1 MIEFLLAAPQSGSGK
16 TVMACALLGALRH
29 RGFSPCAFKCG
40 PDYIDPMFHRSV
52 LGVACHNLDLFLTP
66 EERLRCLYAAGT
78 AGHDAALCEGAMG
91 LYDGLGGTDRASAWH
106 MAQTLGLPVLLV
118 LRPKGASLTLA
129 AQVRGLRDFRPDSP
143 LAGILLSDCRPALY
157 ASLAPMLEKETGLP
171 VLGYLPP
178 MPEAVFESRHL
189 GLYTAGE
196 ISDIK
201 ARVEALAQCAL
212 QTVDWQ
218 RLLPLCQLERK
229 VPGTKGAAANS
240 APVARIAVARDEAFC
255 FTYAETLETLEQ
267 AGAALMPFS
276 PLYDA
281 EFPPEADGLYLPGG
295 YPELYAARLSQN
307 RAMRESIVAALARG
321 MPTVAECGGFLYLG
335 QSLEDPEGCSWPQVG
350 ALPGHGKKTGGLV
363 RFGYATLTAEK
374 DSLLFRTGEQI
385 SVHEFHHWDS
395 DENGTDLLAEKPLT
409 GKSWRCGFATPRLY
423 AAFPHLYLAG
433 QPELAR
439 RFVAAAAAYHTER
452 ETISHGSDE

>member
-16 TVMACALLGALRH
+16 TVMACALLGALRR

-129 AQVRGLRDFRPDSP
+129 AQVRGLRDFRPDSH

-201 ARVEALAQCAL
+201 AR
-212 QTVDWQ
+212 
-218 RLLPLCQLERK
+218 
-229 VPGTKGAAANS
+229 
-240 APVARIAVARDEAFC
+240 
-255 FTYAETLETLEQ
+255 
-267 AGAALMPFS
+267 M
-276 PLYDA
+276 
-281 EFPPEADGLYLPGG
+281 
-295 YPELYAARLSQN
+295 
-307 RAMRESIVAALARG
+307 
-321 MPTVAECGGFLYLG
+321 
-335 QSLEDPEGCSWPQVG
+335 
-350 ALPGHGKKTGGLV
+350 
-363 RFGYATLTAEK
+363 
-374 DSLLFRTGEQI
+374 
-385 SVHEFHHWDS
+385 
-395 DENGTDLLAEKPLT
+395 
-409 GKSWRCGFATPRLY
+409 
-423 AAFPHLYLAG
+423 
-433 QPELAR
+433 
-439 RFVAAAAAYHTER
+439 
-452 ETISHGSDE
+452 

>member
-16 TVMACALLGALRH
+16 TVMACALLGALRR

-66 EERLRCLYAAGT
+66 EERLRRLYAAGT

-106 MAQTLGLPVLLV
+106 VARVLSLPVLLV

-129 AQVRGLRDFRPDSP
+129 AQVRGLRDFRPNSP
-143 LAGILLSDCRPALY
+143 LAGILLNDCRPALY
-157 ASLAPMLEKETGLP
+157 ASLASMLEKETGLP

-201 ARVEALAQCAL
+201 ARMEALAQCAL

-218 RLLPLCQLERK
+218 RLLPLCQSERK
-229 VPGTKGAAANS
+229 VPGTKGAAVNN

-255 FTYAETLETLEQ
+255 FTYAETLEALEQ
-267 AGAALMPFS
+267 AGARLVPFS
-276 PLYDA
+276 PLYDTGL
-281 EFPPEADGLYLPGG
+281 PPEADGLYLPGG

-307 RAMRESIVAALARG
+307 RAMRESMDSNIETLYHMFDHR
-321 MPTVAECGGFLYLG
+321 AEAVEFRVDGDSAVIGVPLK
-335 QSLEDPEGCSWPQVG
+335 D
-350 ALPGHGKKTGGLV
+350 LPLK
-363 RFGYATLTAEK
+363 
-374 DSLLFRTGEQI
+374 S
-385 SVHEFHHWDS
+385 
-395 DENGTDLLAEKPLT
+395 DLLVSSIFRGGKVLIPNGQDMIRKGDTIMVVTTHT
-409 GKSWRCGFATPRLY
+409 GFSDIQDI
-423 AAFPHLYLAG
+423 LA
-433 QPELAR
+433 
-439 RFVAAAAAYHTER
+439 
-452 ETISHGSDE
+452 

>member
-1 MIEFLLAAPQSGSGK
+1 MK
-16 TVMACALLGALRH
+16 R
-29 RGFSPCAFKCG
+29 K
-40 PDYIDPMFHRSV
+40 RS
-52 LGVACHNLDLFLTP
+52 
-66 EERLRCLYAAGT
+66 
-78 AGHDAALCEGAMG
+78 
-91 LYDGLGGTDRASAWH
+91 
-106 MAQTLGLPVLLV
+106 
-118 LRPKGASLTLA
+118 
-129 AQVRGLRDFRPDSP
+129 
-143 LAGILLSDCRPALY
+143 
-157 ASLAPMLEKETGLP
+157 
-171 VLGYLPP
+171 
-178 MPEAVFESRHL
+178 
-189 GLYTAGE
+189 
-196 ISDIK
+196 
-201 ARVEALAQCAL
+201 
-212 QTVDWQ
+212 
-218 RLLPLCQLERK
+218 
-229 VPGTKGAAANS
+229 GAAVNS

-321 MPTVAECGGFLYLG
+321 TPTVAECGGFLYLG
-335 QSLEDPEGCSWPQVG
+335 QSLEDTEGRSWPQVG

-363 RFGYATLTAEK
+363 RFGYATMTAEK

>member
-52 LGVACHNLDLFLTP
+52 LGVECHNLDLFLTP
-66 EERLRCLYAAGT
+66 EKSLRRLYAAGT

-106 MAQTLGLPVLLV
+106 VAQTLGLPVLLV

-143 LAGILLSDCRPALY
+143 LAGILLNDCRPGLY
-157 ASLAPMLEKETGLP
+157 ASLAPILEKETGLP

-178 MPEAVFESRHL
+178 MPEAVFENRHL

-201 ARVEALAQCAL
+201 ARMEALAQCAL

-218 RLLPLCQLERK
+218 RLLPLCQSERK
-229 VPGTKGAAANS
+229 VPGTKGAAVNN

-255 FTYAETLETLEQ
+255 FTYAETLEALEQ
-267 AGAALMPFS
+267 AGARLVPFS
-276 PLYDA
+276 PLYDTGL
-281 EFPPEADGLYLPGG
+281 PPEADGLYLPGG

-307 RAMRESIVAALARG
+307 RAMRESIAAALARG

-335 QSLEDPEGCSWPQVG
+335 QSLEDTEGRSWPQVG

-363 RFGYATLTAEK
+363 RFGYAALTAER
-374 DSLLFRTGEQI
+374 DSLLFRAGERI
-385 SVHEFHHWDS
+385 PVHEFHHWDS
-395 DENGTDLLAEKPLT
+395 DENGTDLLAEKPLS
-409 GKSWRCGFATPRLY
+409 GKSWRCGSANPRLY

-433 QPELAR
+433 RPELAR
-439 RFVAAAAAYHTER
+439 RFVAAAAAYYTER
-452 ETISHGSDE
+452 ETISHGSDK